1 MVQRN
6 GAGAVARHRGRAPDP
21 ETGTAMNFVRLGGLL
36 MLLVGPFQVVEG
48 VLALL
53 LPDTYAGAR
62 GQVLLVDLAVWGWV
76 HIVLGVLIVV
86 AGVGLLRR
94 EVSDGARVTGMVV
107 IGLGMLVQLAWL
119 PAAPI
124 WSIIMIGFGLLVL
137 HALIVTSGD
146 VAVGAR

>member
-6 GAGAVARHRGRAPDP
+6 GAGTVARHRSPDP
-21 ETGTAMNFVRLGGLL
+21 ATGTAMDFVRLGGLL

-53 LPDTYAGAR
+53 LPDSYAGAR

-76 HIVLGVLIVV
+76 HLALGVLIVV

-94 EVSDGARVTGMVV
+94 EVSDGARVTAIVV